1 MKNDVMPSIVQMDTE
16 QLQKLTAEVKET
28 VATGIQLPETKEKS
42 FGAVDMWN
50 ILRNS
55 RSARDIMRRR

>member
-16 QLQKLTAEVKET
+16 DLRKLTAEVKET
-28 VATGIQLPETKEKS
+28 IATGIQMPGPKQKRFSTADNWL
-42 FGAVDMWN
+42 

-55 RSARDIMRRR
+55 RSASDRMRK